1 MSALPPWNDLIAG
14 NGCPFCALPPEQNE
28 YMLKVADLGVSSM
41 YLERNQTY
49 SGYCLV
55 IFNKRHVTGIEH
67 LTAEEHTAYS
77 RDIKNAADA
86 IFKTVQ
92 PDHMNYATLG
102 NVIPHLH
109 YHLIPR
115 YQDDGR
121 WGAPVWTSK
130 LEEMKQ
136 KKLTDQAYEDLVQRI
151 RRNLVL

>member
-1 MSALPPWNDLIAG
+1 MAELPPWNDLIAG
-14 NGCPFCALPPEQNE
+14 KGCPFCALPPEQNE
-28 YMLKVADLGVSSM
+28 YMIKIADLGVSTM

-49 SGYCLV
+49 RGYCLV

-67 LTAEEHTAYS
+67 LTAEEHAQYS
-77 RDIKNAADA
+77 RDIKNAAEA
-86 IFKTVQ
+86 ISKTVQ

-102 NVIPHLH
+102 NVMPHLH

-115 YQDDGR
+115 YKDDGR

-130 LEEMKQ
+130 LAEMAD
-136 KKLTDQAYEDLVQRI
+136 KKLDEAAYAALAGDI